1 MESNSIFPKRANNH
15 LKQIFVEKKSY
26 FPFYSFD
33 NNRFKVIDLGGL
45 KLDPSLKK
53 NHIQIQALSK
63 RENLNSNKYPDPVG
77 SETLFPILLLVFALA
92 ISVKPEFTFKN
103 LCILD
108 SGAKKS
114 RILA

>member
-45 KLDPSLKK
+45 KLDPSL
-53 NHIQIQALSK
+53 
-63 RENLNSNKYPDPVG
+63 
-77 SETLFPILLLVFALA
+77 
-92 ISVKPEFTFKN
+92 
-103 LCILD
+103 
-108 SGAKKS
+108 
-114 RILA
+114 